1 MTGLLQSTKLIM
13 TKEEARNRI
22 AELSDTIEYHNRR
35 YYILN
40 QPSISDYEF
49 DMLMEELISLEKLFP
64 EYALPSSPTKR
75 VGGDLTKEFPT
86 VRHRYPMLSLSNSY
100 NRGEIVDFIK
110 RIEKTID
117 EPVEFVCEL
126 KFDGVSISLTYED
139 GILTRG
145 VTRGDGAQGDDVTTN
160 VKTIRSIPLKLKGDY
175 PNFLEMR
182 GEIIMPHDSFRNTN
196 KEREELGLPLF
207 ANPRNAAAGTIKLFD
222 SREAANRR
230 LDNYCYYMMS
240 DNIPYETHYES
251 LMAAREWGFNI
262 SNHIALCKNI
272 DEIED
277 FINYWDTERKN
288 LPFDIDG
295 IVIKVNSFAQ
305 REILGLTAKSPRWAI
320 AYKFKAEQVKTRLL
334 SVDFQVGRHGTI
346 TPVANLQPVQLAGTT
361 VKRATLNNA
370 DFIKQL
376 DLHYNDIV
384 KVEKGGEIIPK
395 IVGIDVESR
404 NDEQSEVQFIERC
417 PECGAKLIQN
427 EGEAAWY
434 CPNSSGC
441 PPQIKGRIE
450 HFISRK
456 AMNIE
461 SLGEG
466 KVQVLFDNNLIKNY
480 ADLYD
485 LTYEKMFGLENV
497 VVINDDFNLQDS
509 PKTRKVSFKE
519 KTVNNILKSLQKSKE
534 VPFARVLFALG
545 IKEVG
550 EVTAKILANTFG
562 DIDAI
567 ASASV
572 EELQEVNTVGVT
584 IAESIRN
591 FFDKPENIIII
602 ERLKKAGL
610 QFNNEKK
617 AVSESQALA
626 GKSIV
631 VSGVFSSFS
640 RDEIKQLIEY
650 HGGKNSSSISSKT
663 DFLLAGE
670 KMGPEKK
677 KKAEA
682 LNVKIINEDE
692 FLKMIE
698 EPREKKATPVQGRL
712 F

>member
-1 MTGLLQSTKLIM
+1 M

-376 DLHYNDIV
+376 DLHYNDVV

>member
-1 MTGLLQSTKLIM
+1 M

-277 FINYWDTERKN
+277 FINYWDKERKN

-626 GKSIV
+626 GKTIV

>member
-1 MTGLLQSTKLIM
+1 M

-196 KEREELGLPLF
+196 REREELGLPLF

-288 LPFDIDG
+288 LHFDIDG

-497 VVINDDFNLQDS
+497 VVLNDDFNLQDS
-509 PKTRKVSFKE
+509 PMTRKVSFKE

-550 EVTAKILANTFG
+550 EVTAKILANTLG

-567 ASASV
+567 AKASV

>member
-1 MTGLLQSTKLIM
+1 M

-49 DMLMEELISLEKLFP
+49 DMLMEELISLEKIFP

-617 AVSESQALA
+617 AVSDSQALA
-626 GKSIV
+626 GKTIV

>member
-1 MTGLLQSTKLIM
+1 M

-509 PKTRKVSFKE
+509 LKTRKVSFKE
-519 KTVNNILKSLQKSKE
+519 KTVNNILKSLQKSKD

>member
-1 MTGLLQSTKLIM
+1 M

-550 EVTAKILANTFG
+550 EVTAKILANTLR

>member
-1 MTGLLQSTKLIM
+1 M

-196 KEREELGLPLF
+196 REREELGLPLF

-509 PKTRKVSFKE
+509 LKTRKVSFKE
-519 KTVNNILKSLQKSKE
+519 KTVNNILKSLQKSKD

>member
-1 MTGLLQSTKLIM
+1 M

-196 KEREELGLPLF
+196 REREELGLPLF

-434 CPNSSGC
+434 CPNSSAC

-550 EVTAKILANTFG
+550 EVTAKILANTLG

>member
-1 MTGLLQSTKLIM
+1 M

-361 VKRATLNNA
+361 LKRATLNNA

-404 NDEQSEVQFIERC
+404 NEEQSEVQFIERC

-550 EVTAKILANTFG
+550 EVTAKILANTLG

>member
-1 MTGLLQSTKLIM
+1 M

-160 VKTIRSIPLKLKGDY
+160 VKTIRSIPLKLKGNY

-572 EELQEVNTVGVT
+572 EQLQEVNTVGVT

>member
-1 MTGLLQSTKLIM
+1 M

-100 NRGEIVDFIK
+100 NHGEIVDFIK

-196 KEREELGLPLF
+196 REREELGLPLF

-545 IKEVG
+545 IKEVS

>member
-1 MTGLLQSTKLIM
+1 M

-196 KEREELGLPLF
+196 REREELGLPLF

-550 EVTAKILANTFG
+550 EVTAKILANTLG

-567 ASASV
+567 AKASV

>member
-1 MTGLLQSTKLIM
+1 M

-49 DMLMEELISLEKLFP
+49 DMLMEELISLEQLFP

-100 NRGEIVDFIK
+100 NHGEIVDFIK

-196 KEREELGLPLF
+196 REREELGLPLF

-295 IVIKVNSFAQ
+295 IVIKVNNFAQ

>member
-1 MTGLLQSTKLIM
+1 M

-196 KEREELGLPLF
+196 MEREELGLPLF

-497 VVINDDFNLQDS
+497 VVINDDFNLQDN

>member
-1 MTGLLQSTKLIM
+1 M

-139 GILTRG
+139 VILTRG

-550 EVTAKILANTFG
+550 EVTAKILANTLG

-572 EELQEVNTVGVT
+572 EELQKVNTVGVT

>member
-1 MTGLLQSTKLIM
+1 M

-40 QPSISDYEF
+40 QPSISDYDF

-196 KEREELGLPLF
+196 REREELGLPLF

-550 EVTAKILANTFG
+550 EVTAKILANTLG

>member
-1 MTGLLQSTKLIM
+1 M

-519 KTVNNILKSLQKSKE
+519 KTVNNILKALQKSKE

-550 EVTAKILANTFG
+550 EVTAKILANTLG

-567 ASASV
+567 AKASV

>member
-1 MTGLLQSTKLIM
+1 M

-441 PPQIKGRIE
+441 HPQIKGRIE

>member
-1 MTGLLQSTKLIM
+1 M

-86 VRHRYPMLSLSNSY
+86 VRHRYPMLSLSNTY

-196 KEREELGLPLF
+196 REREELGLPLF

-262 SNHIALCKNI
+262 SNHIAMCKNI

-550 EVTAKILANTFG
+550 EVTAKILANTLG

>member
-1 MTGLLQSTKLIM
+1 M

-222 SREAANRR
+222 SKEAANRR

-497 VVINDDFNLQDS
+497 VVINDDFNLQDN

-572 EELQEVNTVGVT
+572 EQLQEVNTVGVT

>member
-1 MTGLLQSTKLIM
+1 M

-591 FFDKPENIIII
+591 FFDKPGNIIII

>member
-1 MTGLLQSTKLIM
+1 M

-497 VVINDDFNLQDS
+497 VVINDDFNLQDN
-509 PKTRKVSFKE
+509 PKTREVSFKE

>member
-1 MTGLLQSTKLIM
+1 M

-196 KEREELGLPLF
+196 REREELGLPLF

-497 VVINDDFNLQDS
+497 VVLNDDFNLQDS

-550 EVTAKILANTFG
+550 EVTAKILANTLG

>member
-1 MTGLLQSTKLIM
+1 M

-100 NRGEIVDFIK
+100 NHGEIVDFIK

-196 KEREELGLPLF
+196 REREELGLPLF

-434 CPNSSGC
+434 CPNSSGS

-545 IKEVG
+545 IKEVS

>member
-1 MTGLLQSTKLIM
+1 M

-196 KEREELGLPLF
+196 REREELGLPLF

-567 ASASV
+567 ASASI

>member
-1 MTGLLQSTKLIM
+1 M

-240 DNIPYETHYES
+240 DNIPYETHYKS

-626 GKSIV
+626 GKTIV

>member
-1 MTGLLQSTKLIM
+1 M

-196 KEREELGLPLF
+196 REREELGLPLF

-240 DNIPYETHYES
+240 DNISYETHYES

-404 NDEQSEVQFIERC
+404 NEEQSEVQFIERC

-497 VVINDDFNLQDS
+497 VVINDDFNLQDN

>member
-1 MTGLLQSTKLIM
+1 M

-640 RDEIKQLIEY
+640 RDEMKQLIEY

>member
-1 MTGLLQSTKLIM
+1 M

-126 KFDGVSISLTYED
+126 KFDGVSISLTYEE

-196 KEREELGLPLF
+196 REREELGLPLF

-509 PKTRKVSFKE
+509 PKTHKVSFKE

-591 FFDKPENIIII
+591 FFDKPGNIIII

>member
-1 MTGLLQSTKLIM
+1 M

-40 QPSISDYEF
+40 QPSISDYDF

-346 TPVANLQPVQLAGTT
+346 TPVANLQPVPLAGTT

-376 DLHYNDIV
+376 DLHYNDTV

-395 IVGIDVESR
+395 IVGIDIESR
-404 NDEQSEVQFIERC
+404 NEEQSEVQFIERC

-534 VPFARVLFALG
+534 VPFERVLFALG
-545 IKEVG
+545 IREVG
-550 EVTAKILANTFG
+550 EVTAKILANTLG

-626 GKSIV
+626 GKTIV

>member
-1 MTGLLQSTKLIM
+1 M

-100 NRGEIVDFIK
+100 NRGEIVDFK
-110 RIEKTID
+110 KKKKKTID

-196 KEREELGLPLF
+196 REREELGLPLF

-441 PPQIKGRIE
+441 HPQIKGRIE

>member
-1 MTGLLQSTKLIM
+1 M

-277 FINYWDTERKN
+277 FINYWDKERKN

-346 TPVANLQPVQLAGTT
+346 TPVANLQPVRLAGTT

-550 EVTAKILANTFG
+550 EVTAKILANTLG

-567 ASASV
+567 AKASV

>member
-1 MTGLLQSTKLIM
+1 M

-272 DEIED
+272 DEMED

-550 EVTAKILANTFG
+550 EVTAKILANTLG

-650 HGGKNSSSISSKT
+650 HGGKNFSSISSKT

>member
-1 MTGLLQSTKLIM
+1 M

-100 NRGEIVDFIK
+100 NREEIVDFIK

-117 EPVEFVCEL
+117 EQVEFVCEL

-222 SREAANRR
+222 SKEAANRR

-497 VVINDDFNLQDS
+497 VVINDDFNLQDN

-550 EVTAKILANTFG
+550 EVTAKILANTLG

>member
-1 MTGLLQSTKLIM
+1 M

-230 LDNYCYYMMS
+230 LDNYCYYLMS

>member
-1 MTGLLQSTKLIM
+1 M

-509 PKTRKVSFKE
+509 LKTRKVSFKE

>member
-1 MTGLLQSTKLIM
+1 M

-160 VKTIRSIPLKLKGDY
+160 VKTIRSIPLKLKDNY

>member
-1 MTGLLQSTKLIM
+1 M

-196 KEREELGLPLF
+196 REREELGLPLF

-404 NDEQSEVQFIERC
+404 NDEQSEVQFIEKC

-497 VVINDDFNLQDS
+497 VVINDDFNLQDN

-550 EVTAKILANTFG
+550 EVTAKILANTLG

>member
-1 MTGLLQSTKLIM
+1 M

-550 EVTAKILANTFG
+550 EVTAKILANTLG

-692 FLKMIE
+692 FLKMIV